1 MIEKMSL
8 GGTPFIGIVSFTT
21 EDFTIAR
28 TDVKEDKIDKISS
41 VLGTK
46 VLQTTIARTDLV
58 GIFLAGNKNG
68 ILVPNLIEER
78 ELDAI
83 EDAFSCNVM
92 SLDTKFT
99 ALGNLILANDKGCVI
114 SPFLSS
120 MKEDISSFLGVEV
133 EEGIIGG
140 YKNVGSVAVATN
152 KGCLVH
158 PDASPEKIEWL
169 KDVLKVPVDHST
181 ANKGVGYIGGCMA
194 ANSKGVIVGDFS
206 TGPELGRIDDVLME
220 E

>member
-28 TDVKEDKIDKISS
+28 TDVKEDKIDTISS

-68 ILVPNLIEER
+68 ILVPTLIEER

-83 EDAFSCNVM
+83 DDAFSCNVM

-99 ALGNLILANDKGCVI
+99 ALGNLILTNDKGCVI
-114 SPFLSS
+114 SPVLSPL
-120 MKEDISSFLGVEV
+120 KEDISSFLGVEV

-169 KDVLKVPVDHST
+169 KDILKVPVDHST

-194 ANSKGVIVGDFS
+194 ANSKGVVVGDFS